1 MEKSQ
6 KRTESWLWQQEH
18 RAAPGHTV
26 SSQEGGR
33 EGNGCSA
40 FFFLF
45 DLGLQP
51 KGWPHPH
58 LVWVSPSHLSF
69 FGKSLT
75 SKLRGLSPQV
85 TLNLVKLTR
94 EAKHCSWVPSV
105 GSWIFFCVYYRP
117 LCSEKPKSLAH
128 LCHL

>member
-45 DLGLQP
+45 DSGLQP
-51 KGWPHPH
+51 KVAPPTLGMGLPFTLKLLWKVPHKQAQRI
-58 LVWVSPSHLSF
+58 V
-69 FGKSLT
+69 
-75 SKLRGLSPQV
+75 PQV

-94 EAKHCSWVPSV
+94 EAKHCGWVPSV
-105 GSWIFFCVYYRP
+105 GSWIFFCVYSSP